1 MSVPAQLLAIIRLTL
16 LEALRTRLLWF
27 AVLVVAAAVGMALF
41 LDTIAITEAR
51 EIRAGALAAGLRLAA
66 VLLVALFVI
75 GSTLREFDDKVVDL
89 LLSLPLPRAVYLLGK
104 LAGFVLF
111 AALVSG
117 LFMAPLLFMAEP
129 FGVLMWGGALVAEL
143 AIVAA
148 LALFCLLTFQNLPVA
163 LSVVAGFYLLARS
176 MGAIQLMAR
185 GTFYDPGSLFHA
197 AAARAVDAVAFLL
210 PELYRFGPAEWLMYD
225 MADAGVLA
233 PILGQAVIYTSVL
246 VAAALFD
253 LYRREF

>member
-1 MSVPAQLLAIIRLTL
+1 MSARLLPIIRLTL
-16 LEALRTRLLWF
+16 LEARRTRLLWF
-27 AVLVVAAAVGMALF
+27 AVLVVAVGVGVALF
-41 LDTIAITEAR
+41 LDSIAITEAR
-51 EIRAGALAAGLRLAA
+51 EIRVGALAAGLRLAA
-66 VLLVALFVI
+66 MLLVSLFVI

-104 LAGFVLF
+104 LAGFVVF

-117 LFMAPLLFMAEP
+117 LFMVPLLFMAEP
-129 FGVLMWGGALVAEL
+129 FGVVLWGGALVAEL

-148 LALFCLLTFQNLPVA
+148 LALFCLLTFQNLSVA
-163 LSVVAGFYLLARS
+163 LSVVVAFYLLARS

-185 GTFYDPGSLFHA
+185 GTFYDPGSLFHVA
-197 AAARAVDAVAFLL
+197 SAWAVDGVAFLL
-210 PELYRFGPAEWLMYD
+210 PELYRFGPAEWLMYGT
-225 MADAGVLA
+225 ADAGALLPVV
-233 PILGQAVIYTSVL
+233 GQTLIYVALL